1 METPW
6 GALAVSDAH
15 IHFFSHRFFAALA
28 EQKKAPVDSLAPV
41 LGWLFTAF
49 AATLGAP
56 FWFDVLN
63 QIMVIRS
70 TVKPHEKSGEEASL
84 DRQTKPPSQQP
95 TLVATVPQMAANQ
108 QLDSNDLCGVGEIIA
123 TPDDQLPPALGGVS

>member
-1 METPW
+1 
-6 GALAVSDAH
+6 V
-15 IHFFSHRFFAALA
+15 I
-28 EQKKAPVDSLAPV
+28 APL
-41 LGWLFTAF
+41 LGWIFTAF

-84 DRQTKPPSQQP
+84 DRQTKPPSPQP
-95 TLVATVPQMAANQ
+95 TLIATVPQMAANQ

-123 TPDDQLPPALGGVS
+123 TADDQLPPALGGVS

>member
-1 METPW
+1 M
-6 GALAVSDAH
+6 
-15 IHFFSHRFFAALA
+15 I
-28 EQKKAPVDSLAPV
+28 API
-41 LGWLFTAF
+41 LGWIFTAF

-84 DRQTKPPSQQP
+84 DRQSKPASPPQPPSFAAAAP
-95 TLVATVPQMAANQ
+95 HAATEQ
-108 QLDSNDLCGVGEIIA
+108 QLDNSDVCGVGQIVA
-123 TPDDQLPPALGGVS
+123 TPDDQLPAAKGGVA